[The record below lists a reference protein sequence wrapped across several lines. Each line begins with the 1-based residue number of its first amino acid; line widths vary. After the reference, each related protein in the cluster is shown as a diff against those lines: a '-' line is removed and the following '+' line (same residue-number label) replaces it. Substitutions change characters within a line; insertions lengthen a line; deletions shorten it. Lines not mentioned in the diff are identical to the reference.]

1 MTATAILAKETKICG
16 IYLIR
21 HIESGKVYIGQSRN
35 VPARWK
41 MHSYGYGKGRI
52 ARAIKKHG
60 FDAFS
65 KDLIEECPASDLN
78 NREQHWISF
87 HNSMAPNGFNLTT
100 GGECC
105 EKSPESIEKTAKF
118 HRGKKRSQE
127 TCARIGAA
135 KVGMKHSDE
144 AKKKMS
150 LAGIGRPKSD
160 ETREK
165 LRVSSTGRMHSEETK
180 ENLKVIHKEIG
191 ARPDVKLK
199 RSISAKARTD
209 RTPLSEEHKEKI
221 RAANVGRVISS
232 EWRAKIAATLTGSKL
247 TPDSIAK
254 REATNK
260 ARRDALR
267 SPLELTGEFKKCI
280 LCGDIKPIFDF
291 YTQKRSADGRD
302 GCCKACSL
310 ARTRRYKEGKK

>member
-1 MTATAILAKETKICG
+1 
-16 IYLIR
+16 
-21 HIESGKVYIGQSRN
+21 
-35 VPARWK
+35 
-41 MHSYGYGKGRI
+41 
-52 ARAIKKHG
+52 
-60 FDAFS
+60 
-65 KDLIEECPASDLN
+65 
-78 NREQHWISF
+78 
-87 HNSMAPNGFNLTT
+87 MAPNGFNLTT

-150 LAGIGRPKSD
+150 SAGIGRPKSD
-160 ETREK
+160 ETKEK
-165 LRVSSTGRMHSEETK
+165 LRASSTGRLHSEETK
-180 ENLKVIHKEIG
+180 ANLKLIHKEIG
-191 ARPDVKLK
+191 ARPD
-199 RSISAKARTD
+199 
-209 RTPLSEEHKEKI
+209 EEKI

-247 TPDSIAK
+247 TPERIAK

-260 ARRDALR
+260 ARRDELR

-280 LCGDIKPIFDF
+280 LCGEIKPIFDF
-291 YTQKRSADGRD
+291 YPQKRSADGHD